1 MRGLKTSMGF
11 CFLPLW
17 RSVTS
22 SSLIK
27 ADKGGGAEVKKKGGQ
42 NGNGVDFLSSR
53 GRALLSY
60 CCCDLYFIHLLSSL
74 HITGH
79 KCVSSTCEE
88 SFLLCY
94 LIACVGSPFTSPPPS
109 SLPSHA
115 DALWALT
122 HVLSNGA
129 ARPSLLKL
137 PMDLLTAFT
146 AFPFQSPPPPPPLI
160 FPHPIWRKNQSLAHS
175 QSAAAVKLLSQ
186 VGQEEL
192 IKSGTRAAL
201 EEEIRVRK

>member
-1 MRGLKTSMGF
+1 MGF
-11 CFLPLW
+11 CFLPFW

-27 ADKGGGAEVKKKGGQ
+27 ANKGGGAEVKKKGGP

-88 SFLLCY
+88 SFLLRY
-94 LIACVGSPFTSPPPS
+94 VTACVSSPFTSPPPS

-122 HVLSNGA
+122 HVLYNGP
-129 ARPSLLKL
+129 ARPSPLKL

-146 AFPFQSPPPPPPLI
+146 AFPIRSFSSSSSSHLSSS
-160 FPHPIWRKNQSLAHS
+160 HLEKNQSLAHS
-175 QSAAAVKLLSQ
+175 QSAAAAKLLSQ
-186 VGQEEL
+186 EGQEEL
-192 IKSGTRAAL
+192 IKSGSAAL
-201 EEEIRVRK
+201 QEELRVRK